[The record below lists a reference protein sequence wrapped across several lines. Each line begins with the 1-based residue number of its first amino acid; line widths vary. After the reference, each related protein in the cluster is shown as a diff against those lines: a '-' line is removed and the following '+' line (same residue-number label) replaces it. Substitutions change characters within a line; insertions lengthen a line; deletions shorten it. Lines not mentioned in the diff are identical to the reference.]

1 MSESLRIFK
10 LTKNV
15 PTNMILFNFFCK
27 LLVFVSK
34 RAIERIA
41 QKNERFAHFLF
52 NHEQPEQSL
61 FRHEQPERFAHNC
74 SFVMSNLSN
83 FLTVPHFS

>member
-1 MSESLRIFK
+1 M
-10 LTKNV
+10 
-15 PTNMILFNFFCK
+15 
-27 LLVFVSK
+27 SK

-61 FRHEQPERFAHNC
+61 FCHEQPERFPHSS
-74 SFVMSNLSN
+74 SFVLSNLSKSLKVAHYN
-83 FLTVPHFS
+83 EQFLANEQ